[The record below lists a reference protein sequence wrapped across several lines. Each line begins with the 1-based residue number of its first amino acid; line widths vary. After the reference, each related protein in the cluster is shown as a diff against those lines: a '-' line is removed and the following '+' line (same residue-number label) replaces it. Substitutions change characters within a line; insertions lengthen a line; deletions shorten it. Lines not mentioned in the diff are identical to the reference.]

1 MVTIV
6 KKEPHPSV
14 IKEVIC
20 RHCGCTLEYVP
31 ADVQS
36 YTYRDYGHGTDT
48 TYYIKC
54 PNCETQIFVKNP
66 AYK

>member
-20 RHCGCTLEYVP
+20 RNCGATLNYVP
-31 ADVQS
+31 NEVKS
-36 YTYRDYGHGTDT
+36 EVHRDYGGGSD
-48 TYYIKC
+48 TYYFIDC
-54 PNCETQIFVKNP
+54 PSCTKKVSVKG
-66 AYK
+66 Y